1 MNEGGP
7 LEARLARLREAVEA
21 AREIGLEE
29 EAAEARAVARRV
41 GRRAGFGGEVYVM
54 ALAGGTG
61 VGKSSVLN
69 ALAGTMVS
77 EVKAVRPTTDR
88 PVAWAAARRRDD
100 VAPLLEWLKVDRVV
114 PHDGK
119 RLADTVLLDLP
130 DVDSVKADHRA
141 TVDVLL
147 PRIDAVTW
155 IVDPEKYD
163 DARMHA
169 YWTSLAPHA
178 ERLRFVLNKSD
189 RLSEADRR
197 LVADDLRARL
207 VAAGIPRPVLHV
219 VSAKSGDGVD
229 ALRDSLADAAHAKVI
244 VAAKLEADR
253 ADAAAALAE
262 AVGLQGDEGY
272 RPLLTDARREAHVAD
287 AIAGALELVDP
298 DGMARQV
305 RSAVLYRARLSGGS
319 FLGRLLAL
327 AATLTGQRR
336 RNADPAAY
344 LADWRSRGALGRVLN
359 PLRSALTEA
368 AEGMPPA
375 SRGRALS
382 ALGAPTAEAGIARAL
397 DRLTRAEAASFEL
410 PRSIVWPLIG
420 ALQIAVGA
428 VLLFA
433 VAWIAVLFVAG
444 GSVPVA
450 TVEVPILGPLPMPV
464 ALLATSIVLSALL
477 GWLLALHAGWVGRR
491 LASAIRARTDAAVRE
506 AIVTD
511 AFAGL
516 ARVEKARR
524 VIAAATARDR

>member
-21 AREIGLEE
+21 ARSIGLEE
-29 EAAEARAVARRV
+29 EAARARAVARRV

-69 ALAGTMVS
+69 ALAGAMVS

-88 PVAWAAARRRDD
+88 PVAWAARARRDD
-100 VAPLLEWLKVDRVV
+100 VAPLLDWLKVDRIVA
-114 PHDGK
+114 HDGK

-169 YWTSLAPHA
+169 YWRSLAPHA
-178 ERLRFVLNKSD
+178 ERLRFVLNKAD
-189 RLSEADRR
+189 RLSESDRR

-219 VSAKSGDGVD
+219 VSATAGDGID

-253 ADAAAALAE
+253 ADAAADLAE
-262 AVGLQGDEGY
+262 AVGLQADEGY
-272 RPLLTDARREAHVAD
+272 RPLLTDARREAHVD
-287 AIAGALELVDP
+287 EAISGARELVDP

-305 RSAVLYRARLSGGS
+305 QAAVLYRARLSGGS

-327 AATLTGQRR
+327 AGTLTGQRR
-336 RNADPAAY
+336 RQADPAAY
-344 LADWRSRGALGRVLN
+344 LAEWRSRGALGRVLN
-359 PLRSALTEA
+359 PLRAALVEA
-368 AEGMPPA
+368 AEALPPA
-375 SRGRALS
+375 SRGRVLD
-382 ALGAPTAEAGIARAL
+382 ALGAPTAEAGVARAL

-410 PRSIVWPLIG
+410 PRSMVWPIVG

-433 VAWIAVLFVAG
+433 VAWIVVLFVAG
-444 GSVPVA
+444 ADVPVA
-450 TVEVPILGPLPMPV
+450 TFEVPILGPLPMPLTLLV
-464 ALLATSIVLSALL
+464 ASVLLSALL
-477 GWLLALHAGWVGRR
+477 GWALAAHAGWVGRR
-491 LASAIRARTDAAVRE
+491 LASAIAGRTEAAVRD
-506 AIVTD
+506 AVTGD

-516 ARVEKARR
+516 TRVEDARR
-524 VIAAATARDR
+524 VIAAATTRT